1 MNLRMSRRGILI
13 GAAALAWGRG
23 AAAADAAAPQ
33 DPASAGSAEGVDKS
47 KRALAGGTSGAD
59 TGGPAGANKPTGAGA
74 TNRADR
80 REPVGAGPTDGSDAR
95 DPAGTR
101 SANGAGSTARAS
113 GVGDRIAALEKRE
126 GGRLGVFALDTATG
140 RHLDHRGGERFA
152 MCSTFK
158 FLAAAAILRR
168 VDRGKDNLDRQ
179 IEYGQADLL
188 EYAPV
193 SKEHVKEGRMVLADV
208 CSAAVEWS
216 DNTAANLLL
225 QILGGPQGLTAFI
238 RTLGDNVTRLD
249 RNEPSLNVVG
259 PGEEHDTSTAA
270 AMVGLLS
277 TVLFG
282 QALSPDSRSRLEG
295 WMLDAKV
302 GPQRIPAGL
311 PPGWRIAHKTGTW
324 SNQTND
330 VGVVWPPNR
339 APIVVAAFYSRSDTP
354 QEQREGVLRDVG
366 RIIAAGI

>member
-1 MNLRMSRRGILI
+1 MG
-13 GAAALAWGRG
+13 
-23 AAAADAAAPQ
+23 AADAAAGAVVAAG
-33 DPASAGSAEGVDKS
+33 ASQSAGAGSAV
-47 KRALAGGTSGAD
+47 A
-59 TGGPAGANKPTGAGA
+59 AGANKLAG
-74 TNRADR
+74 
-80 REPVGAGPTDGSDAR
+80 VGAANGADAR
-95 DPAGTR
+95 DPAGAGA
-101 SANGAGSTARAS
+101 ANGTGSAARPS
-113 GVGDRIAALEKRE
+113 GGAADRIAALEKRE

-140 RHLDHRGGERFA
+140 RHLSHRSGERFP

-158 FLAAAAILRR
+158 FLAAAAILQR
-168 VDRGKDNLDRQ
+168 VDRGADNLDRQ
-179 IEYGQADLL
+179 IEYGEADLL

-259 PGEEHDTSTAA
+259 PGEVHDTSTPA

-277 TVLFG
+277 AVLFG
-282 QALSPDSRSRLEG
+282 QVLSSDSRSRLEG
-295 WMLDAKV
+295 WMLGAKR
-302 GPQRIPAGL
+302 GEHRIPAGL

-330 VGVVWPPNR
+330 VGVVWPLKR
-339 APIVVAAFYSRSDTP
+339 APIVVAALYYRDGTR
-354 QEQREGVLRDVG
+354 QEQREGVLRNVG

>member
-1 MNLRMSRRGILI
+1 MNLRVSRRGILI
-13 GAAALAWGRG
+13 GAV
-23 AAAADAAAPQ
+23 
-33 DPASAGSAEGVDKS
+33 S
-47 KRALAGGTSGAD
+47 LAGARSAVGAD
-59 TGGPAGANKPTGAGA
+59 VSEPAGA
-74 TNRADR
+74 RA
-80 REPVGAGPTDGSDAR
+80 
-95 DPAGTR
+95 
-101 SANGAGSTARAS
+101 ANGKGSAAHVSSTA
-113 GVGDRIAALEKRE
+113 GRIAALEKRE

-140 RHLDHRGGERFA
+140 RHLEHRGAERFA

-168 VDRGKDNLDRQ
+168 VDRGAEQLDRR
-179 IEYGQADLL
+179 IEYGEKDLL

-193 SKEHVKEGRMVLADV
+193 SKEHVKEGAMVLADV

-238 RTLGDNVTRLD
+238 RTLGDNITRFD
-249 RNEPSLNVVG
+249 RNEPALNVVA
-259 PGEEHDTSTAA
+259 PGEVNDTTTPA

-282 QALSPDSRSRLEG
+282 RVLSPESRSRLEG

-302 GPQRIPAGL
+302 GDHRIPAGL

-324 SNQTND
+324 SNQAND
-330 VGVVWPPNR
+330 VGIVWPPNR
-339 APIVVAAFYSRSDTP
+339 APIVVATFYVRDGTR

-366 RIIAAGI
+366 RIVAAGL

>member
-1 MNLRMSRRGILI
+1 
-13 GAAALAWGRG
+13 
-23 AAAADAAAPQ
+23 
-33 DPASAGSAEGVDKS
+33 V
-47 KRALAGGTSGAD
+47 
-59 TGGPAGANKPTGAGA
+59 
-74 TNRADR
+74 
-80 REPVGAGPTDGSDAR
+80 
-95 DPAGTR
+95 
-101 SANGAGSTARAS
+101 
-113 GVGDRIAALEKRE
+113 DRIATLEKRE

-140 RHLDHRGGERFA
+140 RHLDHRSRERFG

-158 FLAAAAILRR
+158 FLAAAAILQR
-168 VDRGKDNLDRQ
+168 VDRGADNLDRQ
-179 IEYGQADLL
+179 IEYGEADLL

-208 CSAAVEWS
+208 CAAAVEWS

-259 PGEEHDTSTAA
+259 PGEVHDTSTPAS
-270 AMVGLLS
+270 MVALLS

-282 QALSPDSRSRLEG
+282 QVLSADSRSRLED
-295 WMLDAKV
+295 WMLEAKV
-302 GPQRIPAGL
+302 GEHRIPAGL

-330 VGVVWPPNR
+330 VGVVWPLKR
-339 APIVVAAFYSRSDTP
+339 APIVVAAFYNRDGTR

>member
-1 MNLRMSRRGILI
+1 MNLRMSRRGILV
-13 GAAALAWGRG
+13 GAAALACGRG
-23 AAAADAAAPQ
+23 AVTADAA
-33 DPASAGSAEGVDKS
+33 SAGA
-47 KRALAGGTSGAD
+47 
-59 TGGPAGANKPTGAGA
+59 
-74 TNRADR
+74 
-80 REPVGAGPTDGSDAR
+80 
-95 DPAGTR
+95 AGTGVR
-101 SANGAGSTARAS
+101 NGA
-113 GVGDRIAALEKRE
+113 DRIAALEKRE

-140 RHLDHRGGERFA
+140 RHLEHRGGERFP

-158 FLAAAAILRR
+158 FLAAGAILQR
-168 VDRGKDNLDRQ
+168 VDRGADHLDRQ
-179 IEYGQADLL
+179 IEYGEADLL

-249 RNEPSLNVVG
+249 STEPSLNVVA
-259 PGEEHDTSTAA
+259 PGDVHNTSTPA
-270 AMVGLLS
+270 AMVRLLS

-282 QALSPDSRSRLEG
+282 QVLSPDSRAQLQQ

-302 GPQRIPAGL
+302 GEKRLPAGL

-330 VGVVWPPNR
+330 VGVVWAPNR
-339 APIVVAAFYSRSDTP
+339 APIVVATFYTRGDTP

-366 RIIAAGI
+366 RIVASGFET